1 VYRVKT
7 LREKSLVFNF
17 KPRMNVQNETKEFK
31 SMHNKI
37 PETSV
42 AESFGNSIMKLV
54 NAVYETSEFVS
65 FGY

>member
-1 VYRVKT
+1 
-7 LREKSLVFNF
+7 
-17 KPRMNVQNETKEFK
+17 MNVQNETKEFK